1 MMKKRRKASVKAW
14 TPTQGIETPSPYMNS
29 GVPGLFGGQQSATPE
44 QEGTPQGLLSRMGGI
59 DGIML
64 MVGQAQK
71 YYGMYRQVNSLLSM
85 FGSLG
90 GATAATRSLPMS
102 RSKKQG
108 KRTKK

>member
-14 TPTQGIETPSPYMNS
+14 TPTHGIETPSPYMNS

-44 QEGTPQGLLSRMGGI
+44 LEGMPQGLLSRMGGI
-59 DGIML
+59 DGIMS
-64 MVGQAQK
+64 MIGQAQK

-102 RSKKQG
+102 RLKKQG
-108 KRTKK
+108 KRTKR